1 MPDYKSIHTGTQ
13 IDSGV
18 TKGLRIPDPTAA
30 DAGKSLVVNS
40 SGTGFSLEKPA
51 VEYTKKITF
60 FSGNATVVEI
70 PMIK

>member
-40 SGTGFSLEKPA
+40 SGTGFGLEKPA
-51 VEYTKKITF
+51 VEYTKKTTF
-60 FSGNATVVEI
+60 FSGNATVVDLG
-70 PMIK
+70 